1 MLFVAILLASS
12 VNGGVVHKCIDQIEG
27 KNGWPVIPISRA
39 KVRHFQN
46 DGIFKYKKNILGWNS
61 VNCVWRDSGAHL
73 EQTSADS
80 SFAFEFAVG
89 SYQR

>member
-46 DGIFKYKKNILGWNS
+46 DGI
-61 VNCVWRDSGAHL
+61 
-73 EQTSADS
+73 
-80 SFAFEFAVG
+80 
-89 SYQR
+89 